1 MAEWVQMTLIVFGAI
16 ITILTLWEKIDGR
29 KKTFD
34 QPHNDHELR
43 LTKLEKTVDYEIKM
57 RMEEYEVR
65 FKRDLERLDNKDKSD
80 KLMMKALLEI
90 MRHEID
96 GNNTQKLKEVA
107 EELNNFIF
115 DN

>member
-1 MAEWVQMTLIVFGAI
+1 METWQIIVSVCAGI
-16 ITILTLWEKIDGR
+16 ITLLTLWEKIDGR
-29 KKTFD
+29 KKVITE
-34 QPHNDHELR
+34 PHTDHELR
-43 LTKLEKTVDYEIKM
+43 ITKLEKTVDYEIKM
-57 RMEEYEVR
+57 RMEDYEIR

>member
-43 LTKLEKTVDYEIKM
+43 ITKLEKTVDYEIKM

-65 FKRDLERLDNKDKSD
+65 FKRDLERLDAKDKSD
-80 KLMMKALLEI
+80 KLKQRNFLVQILLS
-90 MRHEID
+90 
-96 GNNTQKLKEVA
+96 V
-107 EELNNFIF
+107 
-115 DN
+115 